1 MITAFIPFLPDCLP
15 SGSFSRIIKSENK
28 GRAYI
33 VNTAIDRKKDYRFWI
48 VLVCAAVFAV
58 LTALDLRMIRPPRG
72 GSVADFV
79 VIYAATAL
87 PFLILFG
94 AALLLR
100 VRGKRLA
107 FVGVFFLLSYAVRI
121 LFADLQSNDYIW
133 FLSVWMKEYRALP
146 LKECFI
152 RQVGNY
158 PPLYNYFLIAF
169 SRLPIR
175 DLYLIKTLSF
185 YGEVL
190 AAVFAAKL
198 VALVRKDSFS
208 FPVLALFLFF
218 PIFLS
223 NSSKWAQCDTL
234 YAGCALAG
242 IYFALKRKSVLCYIC
257 IGLGLAFKLQMLFIL
272 PVGLILLLSADK
284 DGKKFILWRYIW
296 VAPLAFIAVSIVPV
310 FFGGSF
316 FKVFS
321 VYFNQATEGNAQH
334 GLNGHCANILLPF
347 YAVPKGSIAYYI
359 LFALFVTIT
368 AAILLFLIIHTL
380 RVSKRQL
387 SPVQVVLLSVLLP
400 LVSVFFMPKMYDRFY
415 YIAELFLAVL
425 VCVSRNKNTFTAF
438 AALETGQWLIY
449 TRSLAKIK
457 GAYYA
462 SPLFVAFALAFV
474 FLLYFAQFPHPKFS
488 PLAERFRSYD
498 MRFSAPQQAEIS
510 DSDIS
515 VQS

>member
-1 MITAFIPFLPDCLP
+1 M
-15 SGSFSRIIKSENK
+15 
-28 GRAYI
+28 
-33 VNTAIDRKKDYRFWI
+33 
-48 VLVCAAVFAV
+48 
-58 LTALDLRMIRPPRG
+58 LT
-72 GSVADFV
+72 
-79 VIYAATAL
+79 
-87 PFLILFG
+87 
-94 AALLLR
+94 
-100 VRGKRLA
+100 
-107 FVGVFFLLSYAVRI
+107 
-121 LFADLQSNDYIW
+121 
-133 FLSVWMKEYRALP
+133 
-146 LKECFI
+146 
-152 RQVGNY
+152 
-158 PPLYNYFLIAF
+158 
-169 SRLPIR
+169 
-175 DLYLIKTLSF
+175 
-185 YGEVL
+185 
-190 AAVFAAKL
+190 AVFAAKL

-284 DGKKFILWRYIW
+284 NGKKFILWRYIW
-296 VAPLAFIAVSIVPV
+296 VVPLAFIAVSIVPV

-334 GLNGHCANILLPF
+334 GLNGHCANVLLPF

-380 RVSKRQL
+380 RASKRQL

-438 AALETGQWLIY
+438 AALETGQWLILTHPLVGKNKRRLLRVAAFRRLC
-449 TRSLAKIK
+449 TRFCVLAVFCPIS
-457 GAYYA
+457 APEVLAACRTFPLVRYA
-462 SPLFVAFALAFV
+462 FFRTATSGNV
-474 FLLYFAQFPHPKFS
+474 
-488 PLAERFRSYD
+488 RFRYFRPIVKL
-498 MRFSAPQQAEIS
+498 RFAMIYPPQCAA
-510 DSDIS
+510 
-515 VQS
+515 